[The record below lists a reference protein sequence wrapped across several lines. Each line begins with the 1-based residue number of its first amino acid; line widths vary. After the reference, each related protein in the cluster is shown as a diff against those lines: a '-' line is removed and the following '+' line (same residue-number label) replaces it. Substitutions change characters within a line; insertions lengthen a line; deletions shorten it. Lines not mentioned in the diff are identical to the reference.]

1 MKKYLLAVALM
12 LPLFAQA
19 EGRTGVVDP
28 IGALQEAKE
37 FQDRFGK
44 LESSLKDE
52 HNRLDRLGGEVENL
66 RGRLEKEGMTMSE
79 DEREQL
85 QTQGQQKMI
94 ELQNLRQSA
103 QRKLNKGQQEIL
115 QVMEPK
121 LKQAV
126 ETVAEREN
134 LDMVLNAQA
143 VVYVKSD
150 MDITEAVTKQLNSMK

>member
-1 MKKYLLAVALM
+1 MKKTLLAALLM
-12 LPLFAQA
+12 LPVLAAA
-19 EGRTGVVDP
+19 EQRIGVVDP
-28 IGALQEAKE
+28 IGALQQASE

-52 HNRLDRLGGEVENL
+52 QARLDRLGGEVEKL

-79 DEREQL
+79 DERQDL
-85 QTQGQQKMI
+85 QTKGQQKMI

-115 QVMEPK
+115 EVMEPK

-134 LDMVLNAQA
+134 LDVVMNAQA
-143 VVYVKSD
+143 VVYVQSN
-150 MDITEAVTKQLNSMK
+150 MDITGAVTKQLNSMK

>member
-1 MKKYLLAVALM
+1 MKKYLLAVVLM
-12 LPLFAQA
+12 VPLFAQA

-52 HNRLDRLGGEVENL
+52 QNRLDRLGGEVENL

>member
-37 FQDRFGK
+37 FQHRFGK

-52 HNRLDRLGGEVENL
+52 QNRLDRLGGEVENL

>member
-1 MKKYLLAVALM
+1 MKKYLLAVVLM

-44 LESSLKDE
+44 LEASLQDE
-52 HNRLDRLGGEVENL
+52 QNRLDRLGGEVEKL

-79 DEREQL
+79 DERGQL

>member
-52 HNRLDRLGGEVENL
+52 QNRLDRLGGEVENL

-79 DEREQL
+79 DEREPL

>member
-44 LESSLKDE
+44 LEFSLKDE
-52 HNRLDRLGGEVENL
+52 QNRLDRLGGEVENL

>member
-52 HNRLDRLGGEVENL
+52 QNRLDRLGGEVENL
-66 RGRLEKEGMTMSE
+66 RGPNATTS
-79 DEREQL
+79 
-85 QTQGQQKMI
+85 
-94 ELQNLRQSA
+94 
-103 QRKLNKGQQEIL
+103 IL
-115 QVMEPK
+115 TLSSSLSPPEP
-121 LKQAV
+121 LPA
-126 ETVAEREN
+126 
-134 LDMVLNAQA
+134 
-143 VVYVKSD
+143 SP
-150 MDITEAVTKQLNSMK
+150 

>member
-52 HNRLDRLGGEVENL
+52 QNRLDRLGGEVENL

-143 VVYVKSD
+143 VVYMKSD

>member
-1 MKKYLLAVALM
+1 MKKYLLAVVLM
-12 LPLFAQA
+12 MPLFAQA

-44 LESSLKDE
+44 LESSLQDE
-52 HNRLDRLGGEVENL
+52 QNRLDRLGGEVENL

>member
-1 MKKYLLAVALM
+1 MKKYLLAVVLM

-44 LESSLKDE
+44 LEASLKDE
-52 HNRLDRLGGEVENL
+52 QSRLDRLGGEVENL

>member
-1 MKKYLLAVALM
+1 MKKYLLAVVLM
-12 LPLFAQA
+12 MPLFAQA

-44 LESSLKDE
+44 LESSPKDE
-52 HNRLDRLGGEVENL
+52 QNRLDRLGGEVENL

>member
-1 MKKYLLAVALM
+1 M
-12 LPLFAQA
+12 LF
-19 EGRTGVVDP
+19 R
-28 IGALQEAKE
+28 
-37 FQDRFGK
+37 
-44 LESSLKDE
+44 S
-52 HNRLDRLGGEVENL
+52 
-66 RGRLEKEGMTMSE
+66 
-79 DEREQL
+79 QL

>member
-52 HNRLDRLGGEVENL
+52 QNRLDRLGGEVENL

>member
-1 MKKYLLAVALM
+1 MKKYLLAVVLM
-12 LPLFAQA
+12 LPLSAQA

-37 FQDRFGK
+37 FQDRFGQ
-44 LESSLKDE
+44 LEASLKDE
-52 HNRLDRLGGEVENL
+52 QNRLDRLGGEVENL

>member
-52 HNRLDRLGGEVENL
+52 QNRLDRLGGEVENL

-150 MDITEAVTKQLNSMK
+150 MDITEAVTKQLNAMK

>member
-1 MKKYLLAVALM
+1 MKKDLLAVALM

-52 HNRLDRLGGEVENL
+52 QNRLDRLGGEVENL

>member
-37 FQDRFGK
+37 FQGRFGK

-52 HNRLDRLGGEVENL
+52 QNRLDRLGGEVENL

>member
-28 IGALQEAKE
+28 IGPLQEAKE
-37 FQDRFGK
+37 CQDRFGK

-52 HNRLDRLGGEVENL
+52 QNRLDRLGGEVENL

>member
-1 MKKYLLAVALM
+1 MKKYFLAVVLM

-37 FQDRFGK
+37 FQDRFGQ
-44 LESSLKDE
+44 LEASLKDE
-52 HNRLDRLGGEVENL
+52 QNRLDRLGGEVENL

>member
-1 MKKYLLAVALM
+1 MKKYLLAVVLM
-12 LPLFAQA
+12 MPLFAQA

-52 HNRLDRLGGEVENL
+52 QNRLDRLGGEVENL

>member
-1 MKKYLLAVALM
+1 MKKYLLAVVLM
-12 LPLFAQA
+12 MPLFAQA

-44 LESSLKDE
+44 LESSLQDE
-52 HNRLDRLGGEVENL
+52 QNRLDRLDGEVENL

>member
-1 MKKYLLAVALM
+1 MKKYLLAVVLM
-12 LPLFAQA
+12 VPLFAQA

-44 LESSLKDE
+44 LESSLQDE
-52 HNRLDRLGGEVENL
+52 QNRLDRLGGEVENL

>member
-1 MKKYLLAVALM
+1 MKKYLLAVLLT
-12 LPLFAQA
+12 LPLLAQA

-44 LESSLKDE
+44 LEASLKDE
-52 HNRLDRLGGEVENL
+52 QSRLDRLGGEVESL

>member
-1 MKKYLLAVALM
+1 MSRLQAL
-12 LPLFAQA
+12 
-19 EGRTGVVDP
+19 VV
-28 IGALQEAKE
+28 
-37 FQDRFGK
+37 
-44 LESSLKDE
+44 
-52 HNRLDRLGGEVENL
+52 
-66 RGRLEKEGMTMSE
+66 TE

>member
-1 MKKYLLAVALM
+1 MKKYLLAVVLM

-37 FQDRFGK
+37 FQDRFGQ
-44 LESSLKDE
+44 LEASLKDE
-52 HNRLDRLGGEVENL
+52 QNRLDRLGGEVENL

-150 MDITEAVTKQLNSMK
+150 MDITEAVTKQRN

>member
-1 MKKYLLAVALM
+1 MKKYLLAVLLT
-12 LPLFAQA
+12 LPLLAQA

-28 IGALQEAKE
+28 IGALQEAQE
-37 FQDRFGK
+37 FQNRFGK
-44 LESSLKDE
+44 LEASLKDE
-52 HNRLDRLGGEVENL
+52 QNRLDRVGGEVEKL

-79 DEREQL
+79 DERSEL
-85 QTQGQQKMI
+85 QSQGQQKMI

>member
-1 MKKYLLAVALM
+1 MKKYLLAVVLM

-28 IGALQEAKE
+28 IGALQQAEE

-44 LESSLKDE
+44 LEASLEDE
-52 HNRLDRLGGEVENL
+52 QSRLDRLGSEVEKL

-79 DEREQL
+79 AERSQL

-150 MDITEAVTKQLNSMK
+150 MDITEAVTKQLNAMK

>member
-1 MKKYLLAVALM
+1 M
-12 LPLFAQA
+12 
-19 EGRTGVVDP
+19 
-28 IGALQEAKE
+28 
-37 FQDRFGK
+37 
-44 LESSLKDE
+44 
-52 HNRLDRLGGEVENL
+52 ENL

>member
-1 MKKYLLAVALM
+1 
-12 LPLFAQA
+12 
-19 EGRTGVVDP
+19 
-28 IGALQEAKE
+28 
-37 FQDRFGK
+37 
-44 LESSLKDE
+44 
-52 HNRLDRLGGEVENL
+52 
-66 RGRLEKEGMTMSE
+66 
-79 DEREQL
+79 
-85 QTQGQQKMI
+85 MI

-103 QRKLNKGQQEIL
+103 QRKLNKGQQEIF

>member
-1 MKKYLLAVALM
+1 
-12 LPLFAQA
+12 
-19 EGRTGVVDP
+19 
-28 IGALQEAKE
+28 
-37 FQDRFGK
+37 
-44 LESSLKDE
+44 
-52 HNRLDRLGGEVENL
+52 
-66 RGRLEKEGMTMSE
+66 MSE

>member
-1 MKKYLLAVALM
+1 MKKYLLAVLLT
-12 LPLFAQA
+12 LPLLAQA

-28 IGALQEAKE
+28 IGALQEAEE
-37 FQDRFGK
+37 FQERFAK
-44 LESSLKDE
+44 LEASLKDE
-52 HNRLDRLGGEVENL
+52 QARLDRLGGEVENL
-66 RGRLEKEGMTMSE
+66 RDRLEKEGMTMSE
-79 DEREQL
+79 DERGQL

-150 MDITEAVTKQLNSMK
+150 MDITEAVTKQLNTMK

>member
-1 MKKYLLAVALM
+1 MKKYLLAVVLM

-52 HNRLDRLGGEVENL
+52 QNRLDRLGGEVENL

>member
-1 MKKYLLAVALM
+1 MKKYLLAVVLM
-12 LPLFAQA
+12 LPLLAQA

-44 LESSLKDE
+44 LEASLQDE
-52 HNRLDRLGGEVENL
+52 QNRLDRLGGEVENL

-79 DEREQL
+79 DERGQL

>member
-1 MKKYLLAVALM
+1 MKKYLLAVVLM

-28 IGALQEAKE
+28 IGALQQAEE

-44 LESSLKDE
+44 LEASLEDE
-52 HNRLDRLGGEVENL
+52 QNRLDRLGGEVEKL

-79 DEREQL
+79 DERSQL

-143 VVYVKSD
+143 VVYVKSE

>member
-28 IGALQEAKE
+28 IGALQQAEE

-44 LESSLKDE
+44 LEASLEDE
-52 HNRLDRLGGEVENL
+52 QSRLDRLGSEVEKL

-79 DEREQL
+79 DERSQL

>member
-1 MKKYLLAVALM
+1 MKKYLLAVVLM

-44 LESSLKDE
+44 LEASLKDE
-52 HNRLDRLGGEVENL
+52 QNRLDRLGGEVEDL

>member
-1 MKKYLLAVALM
+1 MKKYLLAVLLT
-12 LPLFAQA
+12 LPLLAQA

-28 IGALQEAKE
+28 IGALQEAQE
-37 FQDRFGK
+37 FQNRFGK
-44 LESSLKDE
+44 LEASLKDE
-52 HNRLDRLGGEVENL
+52 QNRLDRVGGEVEKL

-79 DEREQL
+79 DERSEL
-85 QTQGQQKMI
+85 QSQGQQKMI

-126 ETVAEREN
+126 ETVAGREN

>member
-52 HNRLDRLGGEVENL
+52 QNRLDRLGGEVENM

>member
-28 IGALQEAKE
+28 IGALQQAEE

-44 LESSLKDE
+44 LEASLEDE
-52 HNRLDRLGGEVENL
+52 QSRLDRLGSEVEKL

-79 DEREQL
+79 DERSQL

-150 MDITEAVTKQLNSMK
+150 MDITEAVTKQLNAMK